1 MPIIAHFDGDV
12 QSYLALERWRPPLPE
27 ACPLC
32 QGRAGF
38 ASHGSYPRY
47 VAEEPPWL
55 QIAIPRLLCK
65 ACRRTFGVLPS
76 FLAPNRH
83 YSADLIQRVLT
94 LHEQMGLSRRQLSA
108 RFQGMPALSTCF
120 AWIRAF
126 GAKAHLWLNAVL
138 SALTRFDPGY
148 DPLRGL
154 SPVGLAPGPPR
165 LLLDMLPALLAA
177 LGITPP
183 GPGLSHGLG
192 LLLLWGQNR
201 HLPRLV

>member
-32 QGRAGF
+32 LGRAGF
-38 ASHGSYPRY
+38 AGHGSYLRY
-47 VAEEPPWL
+47 VAEEPSSL
-55 QIAIPRLLCK
+55 QIAIPRLKCK

-76 FLAPNRH
+76 FLAPHRH

-120 AWIRAF
+120 AWIRGF

-148 DPLRGL
+148 DPLRSL

-177 LGITPP
+177 LGMAPP

>member
-1 MPIIAHFDGDV
+1 MPIIANFDGDV
-12 QSYLALERWRPPLPE
+12 QSYLALDRWRPPLPE

-32 QGRAGF
+32 LGRAGF
-38 ASHGSYPRY
+38 AGHGSYLRY
-47 VAEEPPWL
+47 VAEEASSL
-55 QIAIPRLLCK
+55 QIAIPRLKCK
-65 ACRRTFGVLPS
+65 ACQRTFGVLPS
-76 FLAPNRH
+76 FLAPHRH

-148 DPLRGL
+148 DPLRSL

-201 HLPRLV
+201 HLTRLV